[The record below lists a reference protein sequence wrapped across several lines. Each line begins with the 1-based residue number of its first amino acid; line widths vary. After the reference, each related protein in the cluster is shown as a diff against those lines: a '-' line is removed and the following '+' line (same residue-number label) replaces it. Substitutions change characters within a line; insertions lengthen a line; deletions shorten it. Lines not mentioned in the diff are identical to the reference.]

1 MTATQKHSRLTGV
14 LVKTAGLLLVAGTLV
29 LGWLALEYRAFTN
42 TPLSVPAKG
51 LELHI
56 NPGASLHR
64 ISKDLAAQRILEY
77 PRFLT
82 LLGRQTGLASRIQAG
97 EYNIDPGTTPA
108 QLLDQ
113 LSSGKVIQHGLTL
126 VEGWTFA
133 QMRQAVADHPA
144 LNHTLGNLSDTE
156 IMEKIGHAGEHPE
169 GRFLPDTYLF
179 PRGTSDIEFLKRA
192 YDAMSSVLASEWDI
206 RSADLPLDSPY
217 ESLILASIIERET
230 AQPDERDLIAGV
242 FIRRLE
248 KNMRLQTD
256 PTVIYGIGP
265 AFDGNIRKRDLRTD
279 TPYNTYTRSGLPPTP
294 IAMPGAASIHAALH
308 PAEGDALYFVARGDG
323 SHEFSST
330 IQAHNKAVRK
340 YQLGK

>member
-97 EYNIDPGTTPA
+97 EYHIDPGTTPA

-308 PAEGDALYFVARGDG
+308 PAGGDALYFVARGDG

-330 IQAHNKAVRK
+330 IEAHNKAVRK